1 MKMTPNEI
9 VDYKRS
15 WMNTATEVR
24 LHSDLRLHG
33 IEWCK
38 GHCEQWEFNFTLW
51 TGHYEHTFAF
61 EDANTAREFKDRFG
75 EFADQ

>member
-15 WMNTATEVR
+15 WIDTATAVR

-38 GHCEQWEFNFTLW
+38 GHCAQWEFGFTLW
-51 TGHYEHTFAF
+51 TDIYEHTFIF
-61 EDANTAREFKDRFG
+61 EDANIAREFELHFG
-75 EFADQ
+75 EFANQ